1 MDDYLDYISIAVS
14 RAWQKSKSWLGV
26 GSYVLMEV
34 VGFIVYT
41 SLNFDTFEIWQSVM
55 VFLAM
60 LLFTFS
66 VFIVWELQFSFT
78 QMIDIRKRNTMHG
91 AIIEIWNNEVL
102 DLTDL
107 DVEIFEKKWI
117 TRTGEFPSKIKP
129 SSRSLDLGNE
139 NKIRYHGGVKT
150 VLVASG
156 QNENATFHSKE
167 PEIDTAHE
175 YYDNA
180 DHSDYEI
187 VLKLTGKLDGRQ
199 IFPKKVKGR
208 LRYIRASQKFGQT
221 RNVLSKIEW
230 VDPDEK

>member
-1 MDDYLDYISIAVS
+1 MDDYLDYISIGFS

-41 SLNFDTFEIWQSVM
+41 SLNFDTFEIWQSVI

-117 TRTGEFPSKIKP
+117 TRTGVFPTKVKP

-150 VLVASG
+150 VLVAVVK
-156 QNENATFHSKE
+156 TKMRLF
-167 PEIDTAHE
+167 T
-175 YYDNA
+175 
-180 DHSDYEI
+180 
-187 VLKLTGKLDGRQ
+187 LKN
-199 IFPKKVKGR
+199 
-208 LRYIRASQKFGQT
+208 QK
-221 RNVLSKIEW
+221 
-230 VDPDEK
+230 